1 MQRLADRPGLALLV
15 VVAAV
20 LAVDLIGI
28 RDRILIV
35 GDEALYAAAAR
46 EMLERG
52 DWIVPSFNYE
62 PRYQKPILIY
72 WLIGAAYQA
81 FGVSEAAARLPSA
94 VFGLALC
101 ALVFALGRKLGD
113 RSTGLAAGLVMA
125 TNVATVGLSR
135 AVMTDV
141 ILCACITAAITG
153 FVFAEAAR
161 ERGGS
166 GRRATGLAFVA
177 LAAGFLTKGPI
188 AVLVPALVWLP
199 WLAWRGA
206 LGRFLRRRDVAI
218 GAALFCVLVAPW
230 FIAVHLRTQGAFTRH
245 ALGYETLERFF
256 GQAVSSASLPWWGY
270 LATLWPAFFPWSA
283 FLPSAG
289 LALLA
294 RARPARGSREPDALV
309 AFAAW
314 WAVVVYVFFSL
325 GATRVVTYVFP
336 AFPALALLVGRWW
349 SLALAQ
355 PRPRRALSPLPPLLI
370 LLALLLLALGLLA
383 LPGGP
388 GAALPEAIIEP
399 ALATL
404 AALAVGLAGVCA
416 LACWRPAREVF
427 SALVVLIVLAFGAA
441 SLFLMP
447 RVEALEAS
455 SAKSFGEW
463 LRAHPDVR
471 ALAFDDHAPGLYFY
485 AQRRIER
492 FGPRESGRFRA
503 ALQAEGPA
511 AAVVRRKRRAALA
524 GLDLTLLAEDYRHV
538 FVANAAWRAQA
549 MPQGREGGAPI
560 SALETA
566 KPRDPASL
574 WLASDDASVEIDPER
589 FRLRL
594 RDAAGRV
601 LAEQRRFGLA
611 FVRDGREQRVRR
623 VLEASPHEDGRALG
637 LRVETDAGEAELRL
651 RWRTPRALDVEL
663 VPPAAVAL
671 EGPEAGLVTDFADA
685 WRLAPD
691 EAVYGLTERAADSI
705 AFFGGPPLGEI
716 VPREVGT
723 LDRRGET
730 IEMLVRPTEALYA
743 PFYVS
748 SAGYGLYVATTAPGS
763 YDVGDSDADVLRWR
777 FEAVG
782 PAASRTLRYSLFVG
796 PPAAVLD
803 EYTRLTGRP
812 FEPPEWALRHWRW
825 RDELAPGAPG
835 ELDGAAVNAQVAE
848 DLRMYER
855 FGIPAGVYLFDRPW
869 SEGEWGFESFRWGE
883 QRLPNVSAMLAAL
896 ERRGWK
902 LALWSAAFAVG
913 ENLETARAHG
923 YLAPGSDLVLD
934 LTNPEARAWWKREHV
949 AFAKRW
955 NIAAFKLDRG
965 EEWIPSRAQDLW
977 FDGRAGRELR
987 NAYPEL
993 QLALYAEMLR
1003 EARGDDFLV
1012 IARAGFAGAQR
1023 HGAAWGGDMT
1033 GSHFLGLGPGTDLGL
1048 RSAILGLLRAAF
1060 LGWPFWGSDTGGYYE
1075 FKEREVFARWL
1086 EFSAFC
1092 PIMEIGGHG
1101 AHAPW
1106 AMPSEPHFDPELT
1119 EIYRS
1124 MVQLHHDLIPY
1135 VSKHARAASETGLP
1149 IARPLVFAWPD
1160 DPRVRDVWDEYL
1172 YGDDLLVAPVWR
1184 EGARAREVWLPP
1196 GAWEDFWEPTRRF
1209 EGPVSLTVA
1218 APLGR
1223 IPVFVRA
1230 GASVPGRP

>member
-15 VVAAV
+15 VVAAA
-20 LAVDLIGI
+20 LAVDLVGI
-28 RDRILIV
+28 RERILIV

-72 WLIGAAYQA
+72 WLIGAAYQL

-94 VFGLALC
+94 VFGVALC

-113 RSTGLAAGLVMA
+113 RVTGLAAGLVMA

-161 ERGGS
+161 ERGGN
-166 GRRATGLAFVA
+166 GRPATGLAFVA
-177 LAAGFLTKGPI
+177 LAAGFLTKGPV

-218 GAALFCVLVAPW
+218 GATLFCVLVAPW
-230 FIAVHLRTQGAFTRH
+230 FIAVHVRTQGAFTRH

-256 GQAVSSASLPWWGY
+256 GRAVSSASLPWWGY
-270 LATLWPAFFPWSA
+270 LATLWPAFLPWCA

-294 RARPARGSREPDALV
+294 RARPARGRREPDALV
-309 AFAAW
+309 AFATW

-355 PRPRRALSPLPPLLI
+355 PRPRRALSPLPPMLA
-370 LLALLLLALGLLA
+370 LLALMLVALGLLA
-383 LPGGP
+383 FPDAP
-388 GAALPEAIIEP
+388 GAALPEAIIRP

-404 AALAVGLAGVCA
+404 AALAAGLAGVCA
-416 LACWRPAREVF
+416 FACWRPAREVF
-427 SALVVLIVLAFGAA
+427 AALVVLTGVAFGAA
-441 SLFLMP
+441 SLLLMP

-455 SAKSFGEW
+455 SEKTFGEW

-471 ALAFDDHAPGLYFY
+471 ALAFDDHAPALYFY
-485 AQRRIER
+485 AQRRVER
-492 FGPRESGRFRA
+492 FGPRETGRFRA
-503 ALQAEGPA
+503 AMQAEAPA
-511 AAVVRRKRRAALA
+511 AAVVRRKSRAALA

-538 FVANAAWRAQA
+538 YVANAAWRARA
-549 MPQGREGGAPI
+549 TPQE
-560 SALETA
+560 
-566 KPRDPASL
+566 
-574 WLASDDASVEIDPER
+574 
-589 FRLRL
+589 
-594 RDAAGRV
+594 
-601 LAEQRRFGLA
+601 
-611 FVRDGREQRVRR
+611 
-623 VLEASPHEDGRALG
+623 
-637 LRVETDAGEAELRL
+637 
-651 RWRTPRALDVEL
+651 LDVEL

-671 EGPEAGLVTDFADA
+671 APPRSAGVTHFTDA

-691 EAVYGLTERAADSI
+691 EAAYGLTERAADSV
-705 AFFGGPPLGEI
+705 AFFGGPPMGEI
-716 VPREVGT
+716 VPREVGA

-730 IEMLVRPTEALYA
+730 IEMLVRPTESLYA

-748 SAGYGLYVATTAPGS
+748 SAGYG
-763 YDVGDSDADVLRWR
+763 
-777 FEAVG
+777 
-782 PAASRTLRYSLFVG
+782 
-796 PPAAVLD
+796 
-803 EYTRLTGRP
+803 
-812 FEPPEWALRHWRW
+812 
-825 RDELAPGAPG
+825 
-835 ELDGAAVNAQVAE
+835 
-848 DLRMYER
+848 
-855 FGIPAGVYLFDRPW
+855 
-869 SEGEWGFESFRWGE
+869 
-883 QRLPNVSAMLAAL
+883 
-896 ERRGWK
+896 
-902 LALWSAAFAVG
+902 
-913 ENLETARAHG
+913 
-923 YLAPGSDLVLD
+923 
-934 LTNPEARAWWKREHV
+934 
-949 AFAKRW
+949 
-955 NIAAFKLDRG
+955 
-965 EEWIPSRAQDLW
+965 
-977 FDGRAGRELR
+977 
-987 NAYPEL
+987 
-993 QLALYAEMLR
+993 
-1003 EARGDDFLV
+1003 
-1012 IARAGFAGAQR
+1012 
-1023 HGAAWGGDMT
+1023 MT

-1048 RSAILGLLRAAF
+1048 RSAILGLPRAAF
-1060 LGWPFWGSDTGGYYE
+1060 LGWPFWGSDTGGYYA
-1075 FKEREVFARWL
+1075 FRSREVFARWL

-1092 PIMEIGGHG
+1092 PILEIGGHG

-1106 AMPSEPHFDPELT
+1106 AMPNEPHFDRELI

-1124 MVQLHHDLIPY
+1124 RVQLHHDLIPY
-1135 VSKHARAASETGLP
+1135 VRAHVRAAVERGLP
-1149 IARPLVFAWPD
+1149 IARPLVFGWPD
-1160 DPRVRDVWDEYL
+1160 DPRARDVWDEYL

-1184 EGARAREVWLPP
+1184 EGVRVREVLLPP
-1196 GAWEDFWEPTRRF
+1196 GAWEDFWEPSRRF
-1209 EGPVSLTVA
+1209 EGPATLTVS